1 MICCAH
7 VITTSVSLVLIVA
20 QPSYCPLVGKSAK
33 PPLTLHLYPTLWL
46 HPLTHPF
53 RITSL
58 NTSHVTIRSK
68 IILCQS
74 LAASTNILSPGIIL
88 SS

>member
-46 HPLTHPF
+46 HRINSHLTIFPTMLPVSQHRPKVLYG
-53 RITSL
+53 S
-58 NTSHVTIRSK
+58 
-68 IILCQS
+68 
-74 LAASTNILSPGIIL
+74 
-88 SS
+88 